1 MVWANATSDQTY
13 SFILPSSVAGKQVW
27 IRTKDMDHTVGNVN
41 LDTVFVDQM
50 YVRAATPSG
59 TTGVNLAGPATAI
72 NAIDADDQDGDHFA
86 DLVVGTAGGKVWKY
100 MGSLGGLTTPA
111 GAYYI
116 APSAIVGVEFGNIS
130 RTQQGPGTVSRVWST
145 APRLT

>member
-1 MVWANATSDQTY
+1 
-13 SFILPSSVAGKQVW
+13 
-27 IRTKDMDHTVGNVN
+27 MDHRVGNVN

-111 GAYYI
+111 GGDYI
-116 APSAIVGVEFGNIS
+116 APSAIGGVKFGNIS
-130 RTQQGPGTVSRVWST
+130 STQAGLEIVIAFGTTVRVLTGDGGSGTVINTDVPQDSPGYAIPT
-145 APRLT
+145 